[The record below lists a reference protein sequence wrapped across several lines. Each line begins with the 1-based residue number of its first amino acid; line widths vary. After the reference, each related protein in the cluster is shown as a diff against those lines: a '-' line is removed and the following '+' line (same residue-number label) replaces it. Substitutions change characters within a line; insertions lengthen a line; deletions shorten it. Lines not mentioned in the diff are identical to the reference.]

1 MGNVEYDEFGLF
13 HENAE
18 EFGLPF
24 DAPPVVRR
32 EFVETRPGHRLSALV
47 WGTTEPELVLLH
59 GGGGHAETY
68 SRNMTRLAKVCQPH
82 AIDFIWHGMS
92 SRPAFSD
99 GAPRA
104 KENWLTQFTDQLLNL
119 MDHMGIEKAVVEGES
134 LGGWIAADLATK
146 IPERINRL
154 ALIAP
159 MGVKLG
165 SEEQLDIPDLFVARP
180 EAVERMT
187 FADPQKARL
196 DYASMT
202 DEELGRIARDR
213 ETHTLLVWEPY
224 MHSAKLRHRLHRLR
238 MPSLFLRGAQD
249 GVVSADYLSGYAG
262 LAPDARVETIPA
274 AGHLPQFEQAEAT
287 ASIIESF
294 LTRAGA

>member
-1 MGNVEYDEFGLF
+1 MMDDRQTDHYRMLDIGGVAIEVHEFG
-13 HENAE
+13 A
-18 EFGLPF
+18 G
-24 DAPPVVRR
+24 
-32 EFVETRPGHRLSALV
+32 
-47 WGTTEPELVLLH
+47 EPLLYLH
-59 GGGGHAETY
+59 GGYGLLY
-68 SRNMTRLAKVCQPH
+68 DLPFLQRLAAKRR
-82 AIDFIWHGMS
+82 II
-92 SRPAFSD
+92 
-99 GAPRA
+99 APSHPGFGRSA
-104 KENWLTQFTDQLLNL
+104 LPDWLDDVDDISHVHLEALHQ
-119 MDHMGIEKAVVEGES
+119 MGIDCFDCLGAS

-238 MPSLFLRGAQD
+238 MPALFLRGAQD
-249 GVVSADYLSGYAG
+249 GVVSADYLAGYAG
-262 LAPDARVETIPA
+262 LAPHARVETVPA

-287 ASIIESF
+287 ASLIESF
-294 LTRAGA
+294 LTGPGA

>member
-1 MGNVEYDEFGLF
+1 MDGGQTERHVTLDIGGVAIEVHEFG
-13 HENAE
+13 A
-18 EFGLPF
+18 G
-24 DAPPVVRR
+24 
-32 EFVETRPGHRLSALV
+32 
-47 WGTTEPELVLLH
+47 EPLLYLH
-59 GGGGHAETY
+59 GGYGLLYDRPFLH
-68 SRNMTRLAKVCQPH
+68 RLAAHRRIISPSH
-82 AIDFIWHGMS
+82 PGFG
-92 SRPAFSD
+92 RSD
-99 GAPRA
+99 LPERLDNVDDISHVHLEVLHQLGVERFACVGA
-104 KENWLTQFTDQLLNL
+104 T
-119 MDHMGIEKAVVEGES
+119 
-134 LGGWIAADLATK
+134 LGGWIAVDLATK

-224 MHSAKLRHRLHRLR
+224 MHSPKLRHRLHRLR

-249 GVVSADYLSGYAG
+249 GVVSADYLTAYAG

-274 AGHLPQFEQAEAT
+274 AGHLPQFEQPEAT
-287 ASIIESF
+287 ASAIESF
-294 LTRAGA
+294 LTGASA

>member
-1 MGNVEYDEFGLF
+1 VSINASNGRRSARYTIKHDALTDGFFILQAYSTDVPPPAAMPGGLLYVSPLMPGF
-13 HENAE
+13 SRVLRGKRFAY
-18 EFGLPF
+18 
-24 DAPPVVRR
+24 RR
-32 EFVETRPGHRLSALV
+32 E
-47 WGTTEPELVLLH
+47 
-59 GGGGHAETY
+59 
-68 SRNMTRLAKVCQPH
+68 
-82 AIDFIWHGMS
+82 
-92 SRPAFSD
+92 D
-99 GAPRA
+99 GSVI
-104 KENWLTQFTDQLLNL
+104 KDT
-119 MDHMGIEKAVVEGES
+119 GE
-134 LGGWIAADLATK
+134 I
-146 IPERINRL
+146 ERINHL

-196 DYASMT
+196 DYGSMT

-249 GVVSADYLSGYAG
+249 GVVSADYLAGYAS
-262 LAPDARVETIPA
+262 LTPQARVETVPA

-287 ASIIESF
+287 ASLIESF
-294 LTRAGA
+294 LTGAGA